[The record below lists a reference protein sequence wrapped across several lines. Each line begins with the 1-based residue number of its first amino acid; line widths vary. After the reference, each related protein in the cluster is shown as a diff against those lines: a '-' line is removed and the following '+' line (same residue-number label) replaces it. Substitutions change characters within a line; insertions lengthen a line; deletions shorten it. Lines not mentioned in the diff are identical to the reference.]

1 MPKKKILVAEDE
13 ESISELLDIILR
25 ESYNLS
31 FVKEGES
38 VLQEVKNVRP
48 HLLLLDVMMPGMNG
62 YEICENIRKDASI
75 KDLKVAILSAK
86 GQERDILTG
95 LKSGADYYLT
105 KPFDPNELKKKIDEI
120 IVS

>member
-31 FVKEGES
+31 FVKDGES

-62 YEICENIRKDASI
+62 YQICENIRKDASI